1 MRKDIYSSLFWLLF
15 GIYFTI
21 ESYSLGLG
29 EWSRPGPGYFP
40 FGAGLLFGI
49 LSLSV
54 FVKALRR
61 VPLNEIPIQ
70 LSERFH
76 WQNMVLIMFGMLAY
90 ILLLKRIGFVLCTFL
105 LVVLF
110 IRVIAQERWFKSIM
124 TALAI
129 ALAMYA
135 KCSLVTTGRLIL
147 ESSFLLALPNRAR

>member
-61 VPLNEIPIQ
+61 VAPSEISIQ
-70 LSERFH
+70 SSERLH
-76 WQNMVLIMFGMLAY
+76 WQNMVLILFGMLAY
-90 ILLLKRIGFVLCTFL
+90 TLLLKRIGFVLCTFL

-110 IRVIAQERWFKSIM
+110 IRVIAKERWFKSIM
-124 TALAI
+124 TALV
-129 ALAMYA
+129 
-135 KCSLVTTGRLIL
+135 VTLTFHLFFNIL
-147 ESSFLLALPNRAR
+147 LNAQLPSGILRFLRI

>member
-1 MRKDIYSSLFWLLF
+1 MKKDIFSGLFCLLF

-21 ESYSLGLG
+21 KSYSFGLG
-29 EWSRPGPGYFP
+29 EWASPGPGYFP
-40 FGAGLLFGI
+40 FGAGLLFAI

-110 IRVIAQERWFKSIM
+110 IRVIAKERWFKSIM

-129 ALAMYA
+129 ALAFH
-135 KCSLVTTGRLIL
+135 LFFNIL
-147 ESSFLLALPNRAR
+147 LNAQLPSGVFRFLRS

>member
-1 MRKDIYSSLFWLLF
+1 MKKDIFSGLFWLLF

-21 ESYSLGLG
+21 KSYSFGLG
-29 EWSRPGPGYFP
+29 EWGRPGPGYFP

-61 VPLNEIPIQ
+61 VAPSEISIQ
-70 LSERFH
+70 SSERLH
-76 WQNMVLIMFGMLAY
+76 WQNIVLIMSGMLAY

-105 LVVLF
+105 LVVLS
-110 IRVIAQERWFKSIM
+110 IRVIAKERWFNSII

-129 ALAMYA
+129 ALAFH
-135 KCSLVTTGRLIL
+135 LFFNIL
-147 ESSFLLALPNRAR
+147 LNVQLPSGVFRFLRS

>member
-1 MRKDIYSSLFWLLF
+1 MKRDIFISLFWLLF
-15 GIYFTI
+15 SIYFTI

-29 EWSRPGPGYFP
+29 EWGRPGPGYFP

-54 FVKALRR
+54 FAKALRS
-61 VPLNEIPIQ
+61 VPLNEISIQ
-70 LSERFH
+70 SSERFH

-110 IRVIAQERWFKSIM
+110 IRVIAKERWFKSIM

-129 ALAMYA
+129 ALAFH
-135 KCSLVTTGRLIL
+135 LFFNIL
-147 ESSFLLALPNRAR
+147 LNAQLPSGVFRFLRS

>member
-1 MRKDIYSSLFWLLF
+1 MKKDIFSSFFWLLF

-49 LSLSV
+49 FSLSV

-61 VPLNEIPIQ
+61 VPLNEISIQ
-70 LSERFH
+70 PSERLH
-76 WQNMVLIMFGMLAY
+76 WQNMVLILFGMLAY
-90 ILLLKRIGFVLCTFL
+90 TLLLKRIGFLLCTFL

-110 IRVIAQERWFKSIM
+110 IRVIAKERWFKSIM
-124 TALAI
+124 TALV
-129 ALAMYA
+129 
-135 KCSLVTTGRLIL
+135 VTLTFHLFFNIL
-147 ESSFLLALPNRAR
+147 LNAQLPRGIFRFLRV